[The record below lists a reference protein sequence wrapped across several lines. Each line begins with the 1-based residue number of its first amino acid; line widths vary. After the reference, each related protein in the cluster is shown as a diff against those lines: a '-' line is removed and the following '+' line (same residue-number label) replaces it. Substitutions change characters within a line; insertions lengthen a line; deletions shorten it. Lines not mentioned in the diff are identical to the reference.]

1 MEKVTPEDDFPG
13 RLLHQVSPLLVV
25 WRIVIFNDVYQVSV
39 L

>member
-13 RLLHQVSPLLVV
+13 RLLHQVSPLLVIL
-25 WRIVIFNDVYQVSV
+25 RILTFNNV